1 MPTTYHNAAVNISA
15 SLSASSQPYGITST
29 FLTVPTSSTY
39 ILKNCQIANAS
50 PLVGGSSYTVNVV
63 ANLHISS
70 SATTHSLV
78 YFGAVPAFSSL
89 DVLSD
94 NLVLEG
100 GDSIVLTITGSN
112 PISGS
117 WTPTVNA
124 IGSYLNIS

>member
-1 MPTTYHNAAVNISA
+1 MPTTYKNAAVNISA
-15 SLSASSQPYGITST
+15 SVSASTQRYGTTST

-50 PLVGGSSYTVNVV
+50 PLVSASSYTVNVI

-70 SATTHSLV
+70 SATTPSLV
-78 YFGAVPAFSSL
+78 FWGAVPAFSSL

-100 GDSIVLTITGSN
+100 GDSLVLTITGSN

-124 IGSYLNIS
+124 IGSYLDIS

>member
-1 MPTTYHNAAVNISA
+1 MPTTYKNAAVNISA
-15 SLSASSQPYGITST
+15 SVSALAQPYGTTST

-50 PLVGGSSYTVNVV
+50 PLVSASSYSVNVI

-78 YFGAVPAFSSL
+78 FWGAVPAFSSL

-100 GDSIVLTITGSN
+100 GDSLVLTITGSN
-112 PISGS
+112 PISGF

-124 IGSYLNIS
+124 IGSYLDIS

>member
-1 MPTTYHNAAVNISA
+1 MPTTYKNAAVNISA
-15 SLSASSQPYGITST
+15 SVSAPTQPYGTTST

-50 PLVGGSSYTVNVV
+50 PLVNGSSYTVNVI

-78 YFGAVPAFSSL
+78 FWGAVPAFSSL

-100 GDSIVLTITGSN
+100 GDSLILTITGSN
-112 PISGS
+112 PVSGV

-124 IGSYLNIS
+124 IGSYLDIS

>member
-1 MPTTYHNAAVNISA
+1 MPTTYHNSAINISA
-15 SLSASSQPYGITST
+15 SVTASGDPYGTTNT

-50 PLVGGSSYTVNVV
+50 PLVSGSSYTVNVV

-78 YFGAVPAFSSL
+78 YYGAVPAFSSL
-89 DVLSD
+89 DILSD